1 MTSKRV
7 EATVYGRVQGVYF
20 RQSTQQAAKKLGLV
34 GWTANQADGTVRVVA
49 EGDENALTQLLD
61 YLQQGPPAAQ
71 VERVETNWSAASGE
85 FDTFQV
91 RWL

>member
-20 RQSTQQAAKKLGLV
+20 RQSIQQTAKKLGLA

-49 EGDENALTQLLD
+49 EGDENALTQLLS

-71 VERVETNWSAASGE
+71 VERVEANWSAARGE